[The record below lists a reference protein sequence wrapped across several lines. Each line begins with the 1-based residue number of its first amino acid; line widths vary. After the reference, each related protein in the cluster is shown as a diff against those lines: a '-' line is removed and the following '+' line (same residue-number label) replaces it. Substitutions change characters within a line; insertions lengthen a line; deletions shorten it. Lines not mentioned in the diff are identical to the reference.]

1 MSRRA
6 LVTGGA
12 GQDGWFLTRFL
23 LERGYEVHAQSLHA
37 NEVARPE
44 GLKWHIGDLSHATYT
59 DELLASIRPDEIY
72 NLASFSQPRRAL
84 NAPILSS
91 EINGFG
97 PLYIFDAARR
107 NLPQCRIFQ
116 ASSSEI
122 FGPTNDQPQNETSRF
137 APVSPYGIAKLFA
150 HQMAGFYRQWFGL
163 FVCSGIMFNHESERR
178 PLDYVSQKIA
188 HAAAAVG
195 LGLTTTNE
203 LDERGRPILRNG
215 KVSLGNLDVR
225 RDFGFAGDY
234 VEAIW
239 KMLQCEQP
247 SDYVLGTGQSHSIRQ
262 FCEYA
267 FAHVGRDWRDHVV
280 VDPELV
286 RSIDSYVTVADSSK
300 ARQKLEWEPRTS
312 FHALVNR
319 MVDARTAA
327 LAVIRR
333 ANLPL

>member
-1 MSRRA
+1 MSRRV

-23 LERGYEVHAQSLHA
+23 LERGYEVHAQSLHPYEA
-37 NEVARPE
+37 ALPDA
-44 GLKWHIGDLSHATYT
+44 LIWHAGDLSQVAYT
-59 DELLASIRPDEIY
+59 NALLALIRPDEIY
-72 NLASFSQPRRAL
+72 NLASFSQPRSAL
-84 NAPILSS
+84 NAPVLSS
-91 EINGFG
+91 EINALG
-97 PLYIFDAARR
+97 PLYVFDFARR
-107 NLPQCRIFQ
+107 ELPHCRIFQ

-122 FGPTNDQPQNETSRF
+122 FAPGDQPQNETSPF

-178 PLDYVSQKIA
+178 PLAYVSQKIA

-195 LGLTTTNE
+195 LGLATTNE
-203 LDERGRPILRNG
+203 RDERGTPILSNG

-247 SDYVLGTGQSHSIRQ
+247 EDFVLGTGQSHSIRQ

-267 FAHVGRDWRDHVV
+267 FAHVGRDWQEHVV

-286 RSIDSYVTVADSSK
+286 RSIDSYVTIADSSK
-300 ARQKLEWEPRTS
+300 ARKILEWEPRTS
-312 FHALVNR
+312 FRSLVNR
-319 MVDARTAA
+319 MVDARTAI
-327 LAVIRR
+327 LAGKT
-333 ANLPL
+333 

>member
-1 MSRRA
+1 MTRRA

-12 GQDGWFLTRFL
+12 GQDGWYLTRLL
-23 LERGYEVHAQSLHA
+23 LEHGYEVHAQSLQT
-37 NEVARPE
+37 NETSRIDG
-44 GLKWHIGDLSHATYT
+44 GLWHFGDLSVASYT

-84 NAPILSS
+84 DAPIESS
-91 EINGFG
+91 AINAMG
-97 PLYIFDAARR
+97 PIYIFDFARR
-107 NLPQCRIFQ
+107 ELPQCRIFQ

-122 FGPTNDQPQNETSRF
+122 FGPAGDQAQNETTPF

-150 HQMAGFYRQWFGL
+150 HQMAGFYRKWFGL
-163 FVCSGIMFNHESERR
+163 FVCSGIMFNHESQRR
-178 PLDYVSQKIA
+178 PLSYVSQKIA

-195 LGLTTTNE
+195 LGLTITRE
-203 LDERGRPILRNG
+203 LDERGRPIVRDG
-215 KVSLGNLDVR
+215 KVALGNLDVR

-239 KMLQCEQP
+239 RMLQCSEP
-247 SDYVLGTGQSHSIRQ
+247 DDYVIGTGQSHSIRE
-262 FCEYA
+262 FCENA

-280 VDPELV
+280 VDPELF

-300 ARQKLEWEPRTS
+300 ARTKLGWEPRTS
-312 FHALVNR
+312 FRMLVSG

-327 LAVIRR
+327 LKSSLVNR
-333 ANLPL
+333 N